1 MTAPGQ
7 EHWDRVYTTRAA
19 AEVSWY
25 ETHPVKSLE
34 LIRAAGLAADDP
46 IIDVGGGASVL
57 AEELLDAGYRD
68 VTVLDLSGEALRR
81 QRERLGPRPVMPS
94 FIEQDVTRFRAPRA
108 YALWHDRAA
117 FHFLV
122 QAEDRQ
128 RYVDALRRALRPHG
142 HAIIATFGPSGPERC
157 SGLDVR
163 RYDAAALA
171 AELGDGFELA
181 ESSLVLHR
189 TPRGAEQQ
197 FLYCRFVRRT

>member
-1 MTAPGQ
+1 MTAPQ
-7 EHWDRVYTTRAA
+7 QPHWDQVYTTRAA

-25 ETHPVKSLE
+25 EALPGTW
-34 LIRAAGLAADDP
+34 
-46 IIDVGGGASVL
+46 L
-57 AEELLDAGYRD
+57 AEELREAGYRE
-68 VTVLDLSGEALRR
+68 VTVLDISGEARRR
-81 QRERLGPRPVMPS
+81 QRERLGHRAVVPS

-128 RYVDALRRALRPHG
+128 RYVEALRAALRPHG
-142 HAIIATFGPSGPERC
+142 QAIIATFGPSGPERC

-171 AELGDGFELA
+171 AELGGGFELA
-181 ESSLVLHR
+181 ESSLAVHR
-189 TPRGAEQQ
+189 TPKGAEQQ
-197 FLYCRFVRRT
+197 FLYCRFARRA